1 MPPAASHR
9 SHVPRRASVGS
20 CARSMAN
27 ELHALQRRH
36 CTLPERV
43 THRNP
48 RYSPIRR
55 ERVPP
60 VPEGHPERSVGWP
73 SLGQLVFATLIRP
86 VVREAG
92 MDAFDE
98 AKAGRYFAQ
107 DPDEGRPLGCCE
119 TACEISLM
127 LG

>member
-1 MPPAASHR
+1 M
-9 SHVPRRASVGS
+9 GS

-55 ERVPP
+55 
-60 VPEGHPERSVGWP
+60 WP

-119 TACEISLM
+119 TSCEISLM